1 MVGTVVVKMNEK
13 IREMWQDVYDRL
25 EADDL
30 AVADDVVDGE
40 GRAEDHLRALTYHRQ
55 RIAQIH
61 AHAKEEI
68 EKITLWEER
77 QCATIER
84 RCTYHRSSL
93 ATWIKAIGAK
103 TANLV
108 HGTVRVV
115 KGRRSVAILNEQ
127 AIPKDYLR
135 ETISYAPDKKAI
147 MAAMDDGG
155 EVVDGTEIVDGED
168 TVTIKTMEDA

>member
-1 MVGTVVVKMNEK
+1 MNEK

-30 AVADDVVDGE
+30 SVADDVVDGE

-61 AHAKEEI
+61 AHAEEEI
-68 EKITLWEER
+68 EKITLWNER

-84 RCTYHRSSL
+84 RCSYHRSSL
-93 ATWIKAIGAK
+93 ETWIQAIGAK
-103 TANLV
+103 TAKLI
-108 HGTVRVV
+108 HGTVKVV
-115 KGRRSVAILNEQ
+115 KGRRSVAILNE
-127 AIPKDYLR
+127 
-135 ETISYAPDKKAI
+135 TITYAPDKKAI

-155 EVVDGTEIVDGED
+155 ELVDGTEIVDGED
-168 TVTIKTMEDA
+168 TVSIKTMEDAQ

>member
-1 MVGTVVVKMNEK
+1 MNEK

-40 GRAEDHLRALTYHRQ
+40 SRAEDHLRALTYHRQ

-68 EKITLWEER
+68 EKITRWKEA
-77 QCATIER
+77 QCKTIER
-84 RCTYHRSSL
+84 SAGFHTSSL
-93 ATWIKAIGAK
+93 TTWIKAIGAK

-108 HGTVRVV
+108 HGTVKIV
-115 KGRRSVAILNEQ
+115 KGRRSVAILNE
-127 AIPKDYLR
+127 ALIPKNYLR
-135 ETISYAPDKKAI
+135 EKVTYAPDKKAI
-147 MAAMDDGG
+147 MAAMDDDGEIIEG
-155 EVVDGTEIVDGED
+155 TEVVQGED
-168 TVTIKTMEDA
+168 TVSIKTMEDAK

>member
-1 MVGTVVVKMNEK
+1 MNEK
-13 IREMWQDVYDRL
+13 IQEMWQDVYDRL

-61 AHAKEEI
+61 AHAEEEI
-68 EKITLWEER
+68 EKITLWKER

-84 RCTYHRSSL
+84 SAGFHTSSL
-93 ATWIKAIGAK
+93 TTWIKAIGAK

-108 HGTVRVV
+108 HGKVKVI
-115 KGRRSVAILNEQ
+115 KGRRSVAIHNE
-127 AIPKDYLR
+127 ALIPKDFLR
-135 ETISYAPDKKAI
+135 EKVTYAPDKKAI

-168 TVTIKTMEDA
+168 TVSIKTMEDA

>member
-1 MVGTVVVKMNEK
+1 MNEK

-61 AHAKEEI
+61 AHAQEEI
-68 EKITLWEER
+68 EKITLWNER

-84 RCTYHRSSL
+84 RCPYHRSSL
-93 ATWIKAIGAK
+93 ETWIQAIGAK
-103 TANLV
+103 TAKLI
-108 HGTVRVV
+108 HGTVKVV
-115 KGRRSVAILNEQ
+115 KGRRSVAILNETL
-127 AIPKDYLR
+127 IPNKFMR
-135 ETISYAPDKKAI
+135 EKVTYAPDKKAI
-147 MAAMDDGG
+147 MAAMDDTG
-155 EVVDGTEIVDGED
+155 ELVDGTEIVDGED
-168 TVTIKTMEDA
+168 TVSIKTMEDA